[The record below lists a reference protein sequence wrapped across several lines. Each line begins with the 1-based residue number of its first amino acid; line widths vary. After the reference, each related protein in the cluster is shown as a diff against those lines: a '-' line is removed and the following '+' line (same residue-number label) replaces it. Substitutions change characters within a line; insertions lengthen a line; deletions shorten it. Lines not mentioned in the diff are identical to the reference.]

1 MKLKYYIQTGVVA
14 LAAATV
20 GVSCTDTWDDHY
32 SVNGTVP
39 GATLWENMQLDESI
53 RPFVRVL
60 DSCGYKDILN
70 ANQVFTVWAPEIT
83 DAEAQ
88 EWIDTYKREKSQGI
102 IDDDNSTLN
111 QFIKNHIAMYN
122 QQVSSLTKD
131 ETVKMMN
138 GKRLTLTGSMLN
150 GEVNMVGNGVPSSNG
165 MLYKVDGPATF
176 FPNIWERLRMDLEG
190 DNGLDSVA
198 NFFLSWNRIELD
210 EEASVPGGIV
220 DGETVYLASVMYNYN
235 PIFNQ
240 LGRIDSEDSLYWF
253 VAPTNKIWKENID
266 LYRSYFEY
274 HQSLE
279 KDGDSLQNLYSKFM
293 FLYSSFF
300 NVRSQEL
307 PFNEANPDSIVA
319 TTYTSFYPDCS
330 NFEWPM
336 QAGGLLYGLTPQE
349 CSNGRLYKATDWR
362 IPPTK
367 LIYMTPVQVEAEY
380 ANNYSTVTLS
390 GDSTSIQVN
399 AVEATNENFKVSA
412 GGYLVVRDARS
423 GRTNQPEITFKIP
436 STLSN
441 CPYDIKVVF
450 ASPLAGDSLAKEDAQ
465 LKRQF
470 TAKIRYYSS
479 RTGDMIEGSN
489 AVTLCTDVDV
499 DATKMDTVTVATGFE
514 SPVCNYGEE
523 DPRVLLTI
531 QSIKGRTV
539 PDGYSKDLAIDCVIF
554 EPRPTSGSGSDEN

>member
-1 MKLKYYIQTGVVA
+1 MKLKYYMQTGVVA
-14 LAAATV
+14 LIAATT

-32 SVNGTVP
+32 SVNGSVP
-39 GATLWENMQLDESI
+39 GATLWENMLLDESI

-60 DSCGYKDILN
+60 DSCGYKDMLN
-70 ANQVFTVWAPEIT
+70 SNQVFTVWAPEIT
-83 DAEAQ
+83 EEEAQ
-88 EWIDTYKREKSQGI
+88 EWIETYKREKSQGVV
-102 IDDDNSTLN
+102 DDDNATLN
-111 QFIKNHIAMYN
+111 QFIRNHIALYN
-122 QQVSSLTKD
+122 RQVSSLTED
-131 ETVKMMN
+131 ETVKMLN
-138 GKRLTLTGSMLN
+138 GKRLSLTSSMLN
-150 GEVNMVGNGVPSSNG
+150 GEVNMVGNGVSSSNG

-176 FPNIWERLRMDLEG
+176 FPNIWERVRMDLEG
-190 DNGLDSVA
+190 ENGLDSVA
-198 NFFLSWNRIELD
+198 NFFLSWNRVELD

-220 DGETVYLASVMYNYN
+220 DGETVYLDSVMYNYN
-235 PIFNQ
+235 IIFNNYGQ
-240 LGRIDSEDSLYWF
+240 IDTEDSSYWY
-253 VAPTNKIWKENID
+253 VAPTNKIWRENID
-266 LYRSYFEY
+266 KYRSYFEF
-274 HQSLE
+274 HNNLG
-279 KDGDSLQNLYSKFM
+279 KDGDSLQNLYSKLM
-293 FLYSSFF
+293 FVYGSFF
-300 NVRSQEL
+300 NVREQEL

-319 TTYTSFYPDCS
+319 TTYTSYSPDFS
-330 NFEWPM
+330 KFEWPM
-336 QAGGLLYGLTPQE
+336 QAGGLLHGLTPQD

-367 LIYMTPVQVEAEY
+367 LIYMRPIQVEAEY

-390 GDSTSIQVN
+390 GDSTAIQVN
-399 AVEATNENFKVSA
+399 AVEATNENFRVST
-412 GGYLVVRDARS
+412 GGYLVVKDSRS

-465 LKRQF
+465 LKRRF

-489 AVTLCTDVDV
+489 ARTLCTDVDV
-499 DATKMDTVTVATGFE
+499 DATRMDTITVTEGFE
-514 SPVCNYGEE
+514 FPVSNYGEE

-539 PDGYSKDLAIDCVIF
+539 PSGYSKDLAIDCVIF

>member
-1 MKLKYYIQTGVVA
+1 MKLKYYMQTGVVA
-14 LAAATV
+14 LIAATT

-32 SVNGTVP
+32 SVNGSVP
-39 GATLWENMQLDESI
+39 GATLWENMLLDESI

-60 DSCGYKDILN
+60 DSCGYKEMLN
-70 ANQVFTVWAPEIT
+70 SNQVFTVWAPEIT
-83 DAEAQ
+83 EEEAQ
-88 EWIDTYKREKSQGI
+88 EWIETYKREKSQGI
-102 IDDDNSTLN
+102 IDDDNATLN
-111 QFIKNHIAMYN
+111 QFIRNHIAMYN
-122 QQVSSLTKD
+122 QQVSSLTED
-131 ETVKMMN
+131 ETVKMLN
-138 GKRLTLTGSMLN
+138 GKRLNLTSSMLN

-165 MLYKVDGPATF
+165 MLYKVDGAATF
-176 FPNIWERLRMDLEG
+176 FPNIWERIRMEKEG
-190 DNGLDSVA
+190 DQGLDSVS

-220 DGETVYLASVMYNYN
+220 DGETVYLDSVMYNYN
-235 PIFNQ
+235 RIFDNFGQ
-240 LGRIDSEDSLYWF
+240 IDSEDSLYWF
-253 VAPTNKIWKENID
+253 VAPTNKVWREHID
-266 LYRSYFEY
+266 QYRSYFEF
-274 HQSLE
+274 HKSLGE
-279 KDGDSLQNLYSKFM
+279 DGDSLQSLYSQYM
-293 FLYSSFF
+293 LIYSSFF
-300 NVRSQEL
+300 NVREQEL

-319 TTYTSFYPDCS
+319 TTYMSYYPDFS
-330 NFEWPM
+330 KFEWPM
-336 QAGGLLYGLTPQE
+336 QAGGLLHGLPLQD

-367 LIYMTPVQVEAEY
+367 LIYMRPIQVEAEY

-390 GDSTSIQVN
+390 GDSTAIQVN
-399 AVEATNENFKVSA
+399 AVEATNENFRVST
-412 GGYLVVRDARS
+412 GGYLVVKDSRS

-489 AVTLCTDVDV
+489 ARTLCTDVDV
-499 DATKMDTVTVATGFE
+499 DATRMDTITVTEGFE
-514 SPVCNYGEE
+514 FPVSNYGEE

-539 PDGYSKDLAIDCVIF
+539 PSGYSKDLAIDCVIF

>member
-1 MKLKYYIQTGVVA
+1 MKLKYYMQTGVVA
-14 LAAATV
+14 LIAATT

-32 SVNGTVP
+32 SVNGSVP
-39 GATLWENMQLDESI
+39 GATLWENMLLDESI

-60 DSCGYKDILN
+60 DSCGYKEMLN
-70 ANQVFTVWAPEIT
+70 SNQVFTVWAPEIT
-83 DAEAQ
+83 EEEAQ
-88 EWIDTYKREKSQGI
+88 EWIETYKREKSQGI
-102 IDDDNSTLN
+102 IDDDNATLN
-111 QFIKNHIAMYN
+111 QFIRTHIAMYN
-122 QQVSSLTKD
+122 QQVSSLTED
-131 ETVKMMN
+131 ETVKMLN
-138 GKRLTLTGSMLN
+138 GKRLNLTSSMLN

-165 MLYKVDGPATF
+165 MLYKVDGAATF
-176 FPNIWERLRMDLEG
+176 FPNIWERIRMEKEG
-190 DNGLDSVA
+190 DQGLDSVS

-220 DGETVYLASVMYNYN
+220 DGETVYLDSVMYNYN
-235 PIFNQ
+235 RIFDNFGQ
-240 LGRIDSEDSLYWF
+240 IDSEDSLYWF
-253 VAPTNKIWKENID
+253 VAPTNKVWREHID
-266 LYRSYFEY
+266 QYRSYFEF
-274 HQSLE
+274 HKSLGE
-279 KDGDSLQNLYSKFM
+279 DGDSLQSLYSQYM
-293 FLYSSFF
+293 LIYSSFF
-300 NVRSQEL
+300 NVLEQEL

-319 TTYTSFYPDCS
+319 TTYMSYYPDFS
-330 NFEWPM
+330 KFEWPM
-336 QAGGLLYGLTPQE
+336 QAGGLLHGLPLQD

-367 LIYMTPVQVEAEY
+367 LIYMRPIQVEAEY

-390 GDSTSIQVN
+390 GDSTAIQVN
-399 AVEATNENFKVSA
+399 AVEATNENFRVST
-412 GGYLVVRDARS
+412 GGYLVVKDSRS

-489 AVTLCTDVDV
+489 ARTLCTDVDV
-499 DATKMDTVTVATGFE
+499 DATRMDTITVTEGFE
-514 SPVCNYGEE
+514 FPVSNYGEE

-539 PDGYSKDLAIDCVIF
+539 PSGYSKDLAIDCVIF

>member
-1 MKLKYYIQTGVVA
+1 
-14 LAAATV
+14 
-20 GVSCTDTWDDHY
+20 
-32 SVNGTVP
+32 
-39 GATLWENMQLDESI
+39 
-53 RPFVRVL
+53 
-60 DSCGYKDILN
+60 
-70 ANQVFTVWAPEIT
+70 
-83 DAEAQ
+83 
-88 EWIDTYKREKSQGI
+88 
-102 IDDDNSTLN
+102 
-111 QFIKNHIAMYN
+111 
-122 QQVSSLTKD
+122 
-131 ETVKMMN
+131 
-138 GKRLTLTGSMLN
+138 
-150 GEVNMVGNGVPSSNG
+150 
-165 MLYKVDGPATF
+165 
-176 FPNIWERLRMDLEG
+176 
-190 DNGLDSVA
+190 
-198 NFFLSWNRIELD
+198 
-210 EEASVPGGIV
+210 
-220 DGETVYLASVMYNYN
+220 
-235 PIFNQ
+235 
-240 LGRIDSEDSLYWF
+240 
-253 VAPTNKIWKENID
+253 
-266 LYRSYFEY
+266 
-274 HQSLE
+274 
-279 KDGDSLQNLYSKFM
+279 
-293 FLYSSFF
+293 
-300 NVRSQEL
+300 
-307 PFNEANPDSIVA
+307 
-319 TTYTSFYPDCS
+319 
-330 NFEWPM
+330 M
-336 QAGGLLYGLTPQE
+336 QAGGLLHGLTPQD

-390 GDSTSIQVN
+390 GDLTSIQVN

-412 GGYLVVRDARS
+412 GGYLVVKDARS

>member
-1 MKLKYYIQTGVVA
+1 MKLKYYMQTGVVA
-14 LAAATV
+14 LIAATT

-32 SVNGTVP
+32 SVNGSVP
-39 GATLWENMQLDESI
+39 GATLWENMLLDESI

-60 DSCGYKDILN
+60 DSCGYKDMLN
-70 ANQVFTVWAPEIT
+70 SNQVFTVWAPEIT
-83 DAEAQ
+83 EEEAQ
-88 EWIDTYKREKSQGI
+88 EWIETYKREKSQGVV
-102 IDDDNSTLN
+102 DDDNATLN
-111 QFIKNHIAMYN
+111 QFIRNHIALYN
-122 QQVSSLTKD
+122 RQVSSLTED
-131 ETVKMMN
+131 ETVKMLN
-138 GKRLTLTGSMLN
+138 GKRLSLTSSMLN

-176 FPNIWERLRMDLEG
+176 FPNIWERVRMDLEG
-190 DNGLDSVA
+190 ENGLDSVA
-198 NFFLSWNRIELD
+198 NFFLSWNRVELD

-220 DGETVYLASVMYNYN
+220 DGETVYLDSVMYNYN
-235 PIFNQ
+235 IIFNNYGQ
-240 LGRIDSEDSLYWF
+240 IDTEDSSYWY
-253 VAPTNKIWKENID
+253 VAPTNKIWRENID
-266 LYRSYFEY
+266 KYRSYFEF
-274 HQSLE
+274 HNNLG
-279 KDGDSLQNLYSKFM
+279 KDGDSLQNLYSKLM
-293 FLYSSFF
+293 FVYGSFF
-300 NVRSQEL
+300 NVREQEL

-319 TTYTSFYPDCS
+319 TTYTSYSPDFS
-330 NFEWPM
+330 KFEWPM
-336 QAGGLLYGLTPQE
+336 QAGGLLHGLTPQD
-349 CSNGRLYKATDWR
+349 CSNGRLDKATDWR

-367 LIYMTPVQVEAEY
+367 LIYMRPIQVEAEY

-390 GDSTSIQVN
+390 GDSTAIQVN
-399 AVEATNENFKVSA
+399 AVEATNENFRVST
-412 GGYLVVRDARS
+412 GGYLVVKDSRS

-465 LKRQF
+465 LKRRF

-489 AVTLCTDVDV
+489 ARTLCTDVDV
-499 DATKMDTVTVATGFE
+499 DATRMDTITVTEGFE
-514 SPVCNYGEE
+514 FPVSNYGEE

-539 PDGYSKDLAIDCVIF
+539 PSGYSKDLAIDCVIF

>member
-1 MKLKYYIQTGVVA
+1 MKLKYYMQTGVVA
-14 LAAATV
+14 LIAATT

-32 SVNGTVP
+32 SVNGSVP
-39 GATLWENMQLDESI
+39 GATLWENMLLDESI

-60 DSCGYKDILN
+60 DSCGYKDMLN
-70 ANQVFTVWAPEIT
+70 SNQVFTVWAPEIT
-83 DAEAQ
+83 EEEAQ
-88 EWIDTYKREKSQGI
+88 EWIETYKREKSQGVV
-102 IDDDNSTLN
+102 DDDNATLN
-111 QFIKNHIAMYN
+111 QFIRNHIALYN
-122 QQVSSLTKD
+122 RQVSSLTED
-131 ETVKMMN
+131 ETVKMLN
-138 GKRLTLTGSMLN
+138 GKRLSLTSSMLN

-176 FPNIWERLRMDLEG
+176 FPNIWERVRMDLEG
-190 DNGLDSVA
+190 ENGLDSVA
-198 NFFLSWNRIELD
+198 NFFLSWNRVELD

-220 DGETVYLASVMYNYN
+220 DGETVYLDSVMYNYN
-235 PIFNQ
+235 IIFNNYGQ
-240 LGRIDSEDSLYWF
+240 IDTEDSSYWY
-253 VAPTNKIWKENID
+253 VAPTNKIWRENID
-266 LYRSYFEY
+266 KYRSYFEF
-274 HQSLE
+274 HNNLG
-279 KDGDSLQNLYSKFM
+279 KDGDSLQNLYSKLM
-293 FLYSSFF
+293 FVYGSFF
-300 NVRSQEL
+300 NVREQEL

-319 TTYTSFYPDCS
+319 TTYTSYSPDFS
-330 NFEWPM
+330 KFEWPM
-336 QAGGLLYGLTPQE
+336 QAGGLLHGLTPQD

-367 LIYMTPVQVEAEY
+367 LIYMRPIQVEAEY

-390 GDSTSIQVN
+390 GDSTAIQVN
-399 AVEATNENFKVSA
+399 AVEATNENFRVST
-412 GGYLVVRDARS
+412 GGYLVVKDSRS

-465 LKRQF
+465 LKRRF

-489 AVTLCTDVDV
+489 ARTLCTDVDV
-499 DATKMDTVTVATGFE
+499 DATRMDTITVTEGFE
-514 SPVCNYGEE
+514 FPVSNYGEE

-539 PDGYSKDLAIDCVIF
+539 PSGYSKDLAIDCVIF

>member
-1 MKLKYYIQTGVVA
+1 MKLKYYMQTGVVA
-14 LAAATV
+14 LIAATT

-32 SVNGTVP
+32 SVNGSVP
-39 GATLWENMQLDESI
+39 GATLWENMLLDESI

-60 DSCGYKDILN
+60 DSCGYKDMLN
-70 ANQVFTVWAPEIT
+70 SNQVFTVWAPEIT
-83 DAEAQ
+83 EEEAQ
-88 EWIDTYKREKSQGI
+88 EWIETYKREKSLGI
-102 IDDDNSTLN
+102 IDDDNATLN
-111 QFIKNHIAMYN
+111 QFIRNHIAMYN
-122 QQVSSLTKD
+122 QQVSSLTED
-131 ETVKMMN
+131 ETVKMLN
-138 GKRLTLTGSMLN
+138 GKRLNLTSSMLN

-176 FPNIWERLRMDLEG
+176 FPNIWERVRMDLEG
-190 DNGLDSVA
+190 ENGLDSVA
-198 NFFLSWNRIELD
+198 NFFLSWNRVELD

-220 DGETVYLASVMYNYN
+220 DGETVYLDSVMYNYN
-235 PIFNQ
+235 IIFNNYGQ
-240 LGRIDSEDSLYWF
+240 IDSEDSSYWY
-253 VAPTNKIWKENID
+253 VAPTNKIWRENID
-266 LYRSYFEY
+266 KYRSYFEF
-274 HQSLE
+274 HNNLG
-279 KDGDSLQNLYSKFM
+279 KDGDSLQNLYSKLM
-293 FLYSSFF
+293 FVYGSFF
-300 NVRSQEL
+300 NVREQEL

-319 TTYTSFYPDCS
+319 TTYMSYYPDFS
-330 NFEWPM
+330 KFERPM
-336 QAGGLLYGLTPQE
+336 QAGGLLHGLTPQD

-367 LIYMTPVQVEAEY
+367 LIYMRPIQVEAEY

-390 GDSTSIQVN
+390 GDSTAIQVN
-399 AVEATNENFKVSA
+399 AVEATNDNFRVST
-412 GGYLVVRDARS
+412 GGYLVVKDSRP

-489 AVTLCTDVDV
+489 ARTLCTDVDV
-499 DATKMDTVTVATGFE
+499 DATRMDTITVTEGFE
-514 SPVCNYGEE
+514 FPVSNFGEE

-539 PDGYSKDLAIDCVIF
+539 PSGYSKDLAIDCVIF